1 MRCSMKRATPVRIRS
16 ECFSSLGLLL
26 FFATIWF
33 DSVRKL
39 VSIPFRERTCPPDA
53 PELRFSLNLS
63 HVRRTSALSKRMDC
77 GDLVRFRLES
87 GLVRLIYPSYFY
99 GLAGRGRVKALAM
112 NSLKP
117 ASES

>member
-39 VSIPFRERTCPPDA
+39 VRSRLESGLVRLMHPNFDSR
-53 PELRFSLNLS
+53 LNLS
-63 HVRRTSALSKRMDC
+63 HVGRTRALSKRMDC

-87 GLVRLIYPSYFY
+87 GLVRLIYPSYLY
-99 GLAGRGRVKALAM
+99 GLAGRGRVRALAM